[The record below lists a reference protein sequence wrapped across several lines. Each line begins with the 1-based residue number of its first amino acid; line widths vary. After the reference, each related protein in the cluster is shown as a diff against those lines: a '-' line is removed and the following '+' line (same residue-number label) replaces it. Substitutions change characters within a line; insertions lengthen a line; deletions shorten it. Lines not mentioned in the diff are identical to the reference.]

1 MTGNLTRVPGQSS
14 RTKDKGGGGSAAT
27 IEGPGCADTQMAEA
41 EVVADQ
47 GNSGGAQVYSAPAS
61 DNTDNSVHQSAV
73 TAPAVV
79 SARAMVSSM
88 LSAAAGAGD
97 LLPMELRDRAS
108 ASHTTQG
115 CAEGSYNEAGE
126 GAAAGAGDLLPMEL
140 RDRASA
146 SHTTQ
151 GCAEGSYNDAGEAAA
166 AGLEAE
172 SDSGSDGLLEDH
184 LVDPTLRE
192 TQPLARQLLQAAQVI
207 CYCCFDVLLLRMV
220 MMLLWGQNADWLGG
234 EEEQDYEIYDDEEDD
249 DDEDGGE
256 EEDEEED
263 GIGAGEDEDEDED
276 EEEEEV

>member
-1 MTGNLTRVPGQSS
+1 MPFVCLPFVIEKLLVLVAQHTQYMTGNLARAPGQSS
-14 RTKDKGGGGSAAT
+14 RTKDNCGGGSAAT
-27 IEGPGCADTQMAEA
+27 IDGQGCADTEMAEA

-47 GNSGGAQVYSAPAS
+47 GNSGGAQVYSAAAS
-61 DNTDNSVHQSAV
+61 DKADNSMHQSAV

-126 GAAAGAGDLLPMEL
+126 GAAAG
-140 RDRASA
+140 
-146 SHTTQ
+146 
-151 GCAEGSYNDAGEAAA
+151 
-166 AGLEAE
+166 LEAE

-192 TQPLARQLLQAAQVI
+192 TQPLARQLLQAAQVT